1 MSKSKAPSPIR
12 EADYEAIEEALLQSA
27 RGRWFLAEFSNRN
40 RSADTRMLLDAIS
53 QLESSMLTP
62 KQATTADKSLRH
74 DLIEM
79 SEAIAQTRREIAA
92 MRPSGQ
98 DESKFTNATEELD
111 AIVEATEKATSDI
124 LEAAEDIQEVA
135 WQMREQGIDPEGC
148 DRLDSRATDIYTAC
162 SFQDLTGQRTSKVVQ
177 VLSYL
182 ESRVATMIDIWGL
195 DDIEV
200 RLSEEND
207 NRPDAHLLNGPARR
221 GEGIGQDDVDNMLHA
236 AEETA
241 QPPVGQSPSET
252 LLDDPVME
260 PPMLPEPEIPNVIAE
275 EPEATAPSGNGH
287 AEPSSAGVLAP
298 EITAADFEAPGQL
311 DPCDLDEVKKQ
322 ALFS

>member
-53 QLESSMLTP
+53 RLESSMLTP
-62 KQATTADKSLRH
+62 RRTTTAEKSLRH

-92 MRPSGQ
+92 MRPSDQ

-135 WQMREQGIDPEGC
+135 WQMREQGIDPEAC
-148 DRLDSRATDIYTAC
+148 DRLDGRATDIYTAC
-162 SFQDLTGQRTSKVVQ
+162 SFQDLTGQRTGKVIQ
-177 VLSYL
+177 VLGYL

-195 DDIEV
+195 DDIDI
-200 RLSEEND
+200 RLSDEND

-221 GEGIGQDDVDNMLHA
+221 GEGIGQDDVDNMLNA
-236 AEETA
+236 AEESGQA
-241 QPPVGQSPSET
+241 PIGQSAAET
-252 LLDDPVME
+252 LLDDPVMA
-260 PPMLPEPEIPNVIAE
+260 PPMPTKQEAPAVVAE
-275 EPEATAPSGNGH
+275 EPRATTPSGNGH
-287 AEPSSAGVLAP
+287 AEPSSASELAP
-298 EITAADFEAPGQL
+298 EVSAADFEAPAQL
-311 DPCDLDEVKKQ
+311 GPEDLDEIKKH